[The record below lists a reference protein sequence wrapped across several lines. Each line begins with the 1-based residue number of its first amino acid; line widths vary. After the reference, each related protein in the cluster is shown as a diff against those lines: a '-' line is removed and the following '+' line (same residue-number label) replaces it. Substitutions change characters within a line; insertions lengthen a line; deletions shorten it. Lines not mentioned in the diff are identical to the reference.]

1 MDSQLWVVIAAIV
14 VALLMAIKP
23 EMFIPNPDHRGF
35 RMVRGIKRIGTSV
48 AIVLLLWLALTLLY
62 HC

>member
-14 VALLMAIKP
+14 IALLMAVKP
-23 EMFIPNPDHRGF
+23 EMFILNPDHRSF
-35 RMVRGIKRIGTSV
+35 RMVRGIKRIGMSV

-62 HC
+62 HR